1 MPDVTEE
8 GGRGD
13 DVMREMEKE
22 EELREADAIA
32 QGHGEVRR
40 PA

>member
-1 MPDVTEE
+1 VRD
-8 GGRGD
+8 
-13 DVMREMEKE
+13 MEKE